1 MTSFFPGKEEKKV
14 EYIELIYDLIFVY
27 LIGRNNSLL
36 HAIQDGF
43 IQPGAFLTYIL
54 CTLIILHVW
63 YFSTLFIN
71 RYGSNGPA
79 EHVCIFI
86 NMYLLYYLG
95 DGIRSSW
102 EEAYARFNGAW
113 ALILV
118 NLAVQYYLKYRAA
131 AKEAPWESAHIKS
144 QIILILIQAAI
155 VGVSIPLFPVIGFPL
170 SPLALVFGIVASAVT
185 RDVGNL
191 VAVDFAHLTERVMLF
206 VVFTFGEMIICVSGY
221 FEGGFGF
228 DTVYFSLTAFL
239 IVVGLFLSYEYLYDH
254 IIDRE
259 ASASGNRYMIL
270 HIFLIAA
277 MNNITT
283 ALEFMREPTVR
294 AVPKTVFLVVSF
306 LIYFLFLFLLERY
319 APVRVKGSRKF
330 FGQLAGLGAAFAVL
344 MALCYRNS
352 YLSIALT
359 AVFVYA
365 LYLVLVRRGKKIK
378 AHS

>member
-54 CTLIILHVW
+54 STLIILHVW
-63 YFSTLFIN
+63 YFSMLFIN
-71 RYGSNGPA
+71 RYGSNGLA

-95 DGIRSSW
+95 DGIRVSW

-131 AKEAPWESAHIKS
+131 AKEAPWESAHIRS
-144 QIILILIQAAI
+144 QIVLILIQAAI
-155 VGVSIPLFPVIGFPL
+155 VGISIPLFPIVGQPL
-170 SPLALVFGIVASAVT
+170 SPLALVFGIVATTVK

-221 FEGGFGF
+221 FEGGFGLN
-228 DTVYFSLTAFL
+228 TVYFSLTAFL

-283 ALEFMREPTVR
+283 ALEFMRESSVR

-378 AHS
+378 AES

>member
-43 IQPGAFLTYIL
+43 IRPGAFLTYIL
-54 CTLIILHVW
+54 TTLIILHVW
-63 YFSTLFIN
+63 YFSMLFIN
-71 RYGSNGPA
+71 RYGSNGLA

-95 DGIRSSW
+95 DGIRVSW

-131 AKEAPWESAHIKS
+131 AREAPWESAHIKS
-144 QIILILIQAAI
+144 QIVLILTQAAI
-155 VGVSIPLFPVIGFPL
+155 VGVSIPLFPIVGQPL
-170 SPLALVFGIVASAVT
+170 SPLALVFGIVATIVK

-221 FEGGFGF
+221 FEGGFGLN
-228 DTVYFSLTAFL
+228 TVYFSLTAFL
-239 IVVGLFLSYEYLYDH
+239 TVVGLFLSYEYLYDH

-283 ALEFMREPTVR
+283 ALEFMRESSVR

>member
-43 IQPGAFLTYIL
+43 IQPGTFLTYIL

-79 EHVCIFI
+79 EHLCIFI

-118 NLAVQYYLKYRAA
+118 NLAVQYYLKYQAA

-144 QIILILIQAAI
+144 QIVLILTQAAI
-155 VGVSIPLFPVIGFPL
+155 VGVSIPLFPIVGQPL
-170 SPLALVFGIVASAVT
+170 SPLALVFGIVATIVK

-221 FEGGFGF
+221 FEGGFGPN
-228 DTVYFSLTAFL
+228 TVYFSLTAFL
-239 IVVGLFLSYEYLYDH
+239 TVVGLFLSYEYLYDH

-294 AVPKTVFLVVSF
+294 VAPKTVFLVVSF

-330 FGQLAGLGAAFAVL
+330 FGQLAGLCAAFAGL
-344 MALCYRNS
+344 MALCYRNG

-359 AVFVYA
+359 VVFVYA

-378 AHS
+378 AES

>member
-1 MTSFFPGKEEKKV
+1 MPDFFPGKEEKKV

-43 IQPGAFLTYIL
+43 IQPQAFLTYIL
-54 CTLIILHVW
+54 STLVILHVW
-63 YFSTLFIN
+63 YFSMLFIN
-71 RYGSNGPA
+71 RYGSNDLA
-79 EHVCIFI
+79 EHLCIFI
-86 NMYLLYYLG
+86 NMYLLYYMG
-95 DGIRSSW
+95 DGTKVQW
-102 EEAYARFNGAW
+102 EDSYVRYNLAW
-113 ALILV
+113 CLILV

-131 AKEAPWESAHIKS
+131 AKEAPWESTHIRH
-144 QIILILIQAAI
+144 QIIFLLLQAAI
-155 VGVSIPLFPVIGFPL
+155 VAGGIPLFHLTGFPV
-170 SPLALVFGIVASAVT
+170 SPLALVFGIVASALT

-191 VAVDFAHLTERVMLF
+191 MAVDFAHLTERVMLF
-206 VVFTFGEMIICVSGY
+206 VVFTFGEMIIGISGY
-221 FEGGFGF
+221 FSGEFSP
-228 DTVYFSLTAFL
+228 DTVFFSLMAFL
-239 IVVGLFLSYEYLYDH
+239 IVVGLFLGYEYLYDH

-259 ASASGNRYMIL
+259 ASSTGNSYMIL

-277 MNNITT
+277 MNNITA
-283 ALEFMREPTVR
+283 ALEFMREPSVR
-294 AVPKTVFLVVSF
+294 AVPKTIFLVVSF

-330 FGQLAGLGAAFAVL
+330 FGQLAGLCAAFAGL
-344 MALCYRNS
+344 MARCYRNS

-378 AHS
+378 AES

>member
-54 CTLIILHVW
+54 STLIILHVW
-63 YFSTLFIN
+63 YFSMLFIN
-71 RYGSNGPA
+71 RYGSNGLA

-95 DGIRSSW
+95 DGIRVSW

-144 QIILILIQAAI
+144 QIVLILIQAAI
-155 VGVSIPLFPVIGFPL
+155 VGISIPLFPIVGQPL
-170 SPLALVFGIVASAVT
+170 SPLALVFGIVATTVK

-221 FEGGFGF
+221 FEGGFGLN
-228 DTVYFSLTAFL
+228 TVYFSLTAFL

-330 FGQLAGLGAAFAVL
+330 FGQLAGLGIVFAVL

-359 AVFVYA
+359 AGFVYA
-365 LYLVLVRRGKKIK
+365 LYLVLVRRGKKIR
-378 AHS
+378 AES

>member
-54 CTLIILHVW
+54 STLIILHVW
-63 YFSTLFIN
+63 YFSMLFIN
-71 RYGSNGPA
+71 RYGSNGLA

-95 DGIRSSW
+95 DGIRVSW

-144 QIILILIQAAI
+144 QIVLILIQAAI
-155 VGVSIPLFPVIGFPL
+155 VGISIPLFPIVGQPL
-170 SPLALVFGIVASAVT
+170 SPLALVFGIVATTVK

-221 FEGGFGF
+221 FEGGFGLN
-228 DTVYFSLTAFL
+228 TVYFSLTAFL

-283 ALEFMREPTVR
+283 ALEFMRESSVR

-378 AHS
+378 AES

>member
-131 AKEAPWESAHIKS
+131 AREAPWESAHIKS
-144 QIILILIQAAI
+144 QIVLILTQAAI
-155 VGVSIPLFPVIGFPL
+155 VGVSIPLFPIVGQPL
-170 SPLALVFGIVASAVT
+170 SPLALVFGIVATTVK

-221 FEGGFGF
+221 FEGGFGPN
-228 DTVYFSLTAFL
+228 TVYFSLTAFL
-239 IVVGLFLSYEYLYDH
+239 TVVGLFLSYEYLYDH

-294 AVPKTVFLVVSF
+294 VAPKTVFLVVSF

-330 FGQLAGLGAAFAVL
+330 FGQLAGLCAAFAGL
-344 MALCYRNS
+344 MALCYRNG

-365 LYLVLVRRGKKIK
+365 LYLVLVRRGRKIK
-378 AHS
+378 AES

>member
-1 MTSFFPGKEEKKV
+1 MADFFPGKEEKKV

-43 IQPGAFLTYIL
+43 IRPGAFLTYIL
-54 CTLIILHVW
+54 TTLIILHVW
-63 YFSTLFIN
+63 YFSMLFIN
-71 RYGSNGPA
+71 RYGSNGLA

-95 DGIRSSW
+95 DGIRVSW

-131 AKEAPWESAHIKS
+131 AREAPWESAHIKS
-144 QIILILIQAAI
+144 QIVLILTQAAI
-155 VGVSIPLFPVIGFPL
+155 VGVSIPLFPIVGQPL
-170 SPLALVFGIVASAVT
+170 SPLALVFGIVATIVK

-221 FEGGFGF
+221 FEGGFGLN
-228 DTVYFSLTAFL
+228 TVYFSLTAFL
-239 IVVGLFLSYEYLYDH
+239 TVVGLFLSYEYLYDH

-277 MNNITT
+277 MNNITA
-283 ALEFMREPTVR
+283 ALEFMRESSVR

>member
-131 AKEAPWESAHIKS
+131 AKEAPWESAHIRS
-144 QIILILIQAAI
+144 QIVLILIQAAI
-155 VGVSIPLFPVIGFPL
+155 VGISIPLFPIVGQPL
-170 SPLALVFGIVASAVT
+170 SPLALVFGIVATTVK

-221 FEGGFGF
+221 FEGGFGLN
-228 DTVYFSLTAFL
+228 TVYFSLTAFL

-294 AVPKTVFLVVSF
+294 VAPKTVFLVVSF

-330 FGQLAGLGAAFAVL
+330 FGQLAGLCAAFAGL
-344 MALCYRNS
+344 MALCYRNG

-359 AVFVYA
+359 VVFVYA
-365 LYLVLVRRGKKIK
+365 LYLVLVRRGRKIK
-378 AHS
+378 AES